1 MRSVPRLWVLT
12 LFAVGAAQAQTA
24 DVQPAAPPAETLAA
38 TGISFEQPAADAPV
52 HDELRALQAAMEDA
66 LNKRDLDA
74 LLENVDDNVAFTA
87 MNAEFGYGKQH
98 IRDYFNKMLNGPD
111 KVVENIKVDFVPDAL
126 AVFQGPDVAVS
137 AGNAASHYE
146 LTNGMKFDV
155 NARWT
160 GTLVRKNGR
169 WLVGA
174 FHYSANVFKNPVMDA
189 QRKFLLGAAGGVALV
204 LAVAGFFIGR
214 RSGRRSG

>member
-1 MRSVPRLWVLT
+1 MRSIPRLWMLT
-12 LFAVGAAQAQTA
+12 LFAVGSAQAQTSA
-24 DVQPAAPPAETLAA
+24 AQTVVPPATTISPDITFVQPAP
-38 TGISFEQPAADAPV
+38 DAPV

-74 LLENVDDNVAFTA
+74 LLANVDDNVAFTA
-87 MNAEFGYGKQH
+87 MNAESGYGKQH

-111 KVVENIKVDFVPDAL
+111 KVVENIKVDFIPDAL
-126 AVFQGPDVAVS
+126 AIFHGSEVAVS
-137 AGNAASHYE
+137 AGNADSHYE

-174 FHYSANVFKNPVMDA
+174 FHYSANVFKNPILET
-189 QRKFLLGAAGGVALV
+189 QRKFLLSAGGGVALV
-204 LAVAGFFIGR
+204 FAIAGFFIGR